1 MTNYY
6 NVIFVKMSIIFARDA
21 ENVRHFC
28 CCALSKGVIEYAAFG
43 MILYG
48 VISMRTRVF
57 AHMKK
62 DPVLWISGMLAAVT
76 AMIVPPST
84 AYADYIDIRT
94 LALLF
99 SLMAVVCAF
108 TRKGLLDAAALY
120 FVRRAK
126 TRQGLGVM
134 LVLLC
139 YTSSMLITN
148 DVALITF
155 VPLAL
160 ILMRDNGRAMML
172 TVVLQTVA
180 ANLGSMLTPFGNPQ
194 NLYLYSA
201 YAMSGKDFFT
211 AVLPVGGVSLVAV
224 LVLCLMLPRTPLTV
238 CTNPAS
244 SFKADIGIYLLG
256 ALFLLCIAAVLRF
269 VPYPAAVFAAVAV
282 LLLTDRQALKKLD
295 YNLLVTFC
303 FFFVFVGNLARMET
317 VKNLLGRLLAGHEI
331 LVSAITSQ
339 FVSNVPAALMLSEF
353 TDNGKALVTGTNIG
367 GLGTLIASMAS
378 LISFK
383 LYCREEGAQPK
394 KYLGMFTWVNAALLL
409 LLLLL
414 AQVLY

>member
-1 MTNYY
+1 M
-6 NVIFVKMSIIFARDA
+6 K
-21 ENVRHFC
+21 
-28 CCALSKGVIEYAAFG
+28 
-43 MILYG
+43 
-48 VISMRTRVF
+48 TRLF
-57 AHMKK
+57 MHMKK

-76 AMIVPPST
+76 AIIIPPSA

-108 TRKGLLDAAALY
+108 SRKGLLNAAAGY

-126 TRQGLGVM
+126 SSRGLGLM

-139 YTSSMLITN
+139 YASSMLITN

-160 ILMRDNGRAMML
+160 ILMRDDKSAMML

-201 YAMSGKDFFT
+201 YFMSAGDFFA
-211 AVLPVGGVSLVAV
+211 AVLPVGLVSFAAV
-224 LVLCLMLPRTPLTV
+224 LILCLMLPKTSLPPRTETARA
-238 CTNPAS
+238 NFKMDAS
-244 SFKADIGIYLLG
+244 VYLLAG
-256 ALFLLCIAAVLRF
+256 LFLLCVAAVLRF
-269 VPYPAAVFAAVAV
+269 VPYPVAAFATVVV
-282 LLLTDRQALKKLD
+282 LLVFDRQALKKVD
-295 YNLLVTFC
+295 YSLLITFC
-303 FFFVFVGNLARMET
+303 FFFVFVGNLGRMEA
-317 VKNLLGRLLAGHEI
+317 VKNLLGRLLTGREV

-383 LYCREEGAQPK
+383 LYCRAEGAQVK
-394 KYLGMFTWVNAALLL
+394 RYMGVFTWVNFG
-409 LLLLL
+409 LL
-414 AQVLY
+414 AVLLVIARYIL